1 MRITVDPA
9 VTGGCR
15 ASGGLRVPVATV
27 VTLFADGLSEAEIL
41 ADLPYLER
49 EDIVE
54 SLRFAAEAVGER
66 ELPLARPGRGWARV
80 FGGGVRRVDDRQG
93 DGAHASYGPSSPT
106 GMTAMPSGR
115 Q

>member
-1 MRITVDPA
+1 MP
-9 VTGGCR
+9 
-15 ASGGLRVPVATV
+15 LATA

-54 SLRFAAEAVGER
+54 SLRFADVAVRER
-66 ELPLARPGRGWARV
+66 GASPSRALGAAGRGYSE
-80 FGGGVRRVDDRQG
+80 GTSGVLTIDRATG
-93 DGAHASYGPSSPT
+93 RSAGYGPSSPT